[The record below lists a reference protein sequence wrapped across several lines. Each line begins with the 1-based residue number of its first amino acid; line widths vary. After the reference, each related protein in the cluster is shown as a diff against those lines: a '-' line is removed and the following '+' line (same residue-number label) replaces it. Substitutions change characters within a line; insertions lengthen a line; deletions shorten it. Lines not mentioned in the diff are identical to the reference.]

1 MGMEPTS
8 HTLAT
13 TRETLER
20 RSASWLT
27 LAQEERK
34 RVAAVA
40 AQTLDTETLWNL
52 LEAHLAAYSKSGVSV
67 SPNTLGAYRRGLGD
81 WLGWASH
88 QAVSLLR
95 PGEAGLRW
103 VRHLEAQGLSVSTV
117 RVKVASVKALYAAL
131 RWAGVT
137 EAHPFDNVKP
147 TPDKTAVWDKR
158 EPYSPAE
165 VKAMAAVAGP
175 VDLAILYLGAHCG
188 LRASEIATLE
198 VDNIDLAQQ
207 VVTVTGKGR
216 KTRRVALS
224 TSATVA
230 VSALLEQVTGS
241 RLFEMGRHRVW
252 ERIRAL
258 AVKAGVTPR
267 GVHSLRHH
275 AGTELYRAGL
285 ALEQVAR
292 HLGHAD
298 VNTSLIYAKLAD
310 TGARDTL
317 ARW

>member
-1 MGMEPTS
+1 MGMEPTP

-13 TRETLER
+13 RSHTLEAR
-20 RSASWLT
+20 VSTWLT
-27 LAQEERK
+27 LPTEERK
-34 RVAAVA
+34 RRAAVA
-40 AQTLDTETLWNL
+40 AQNLEADNLWEL
-52 LEAHLAAYSKSGVSV
+52 IEAHLGAYSRAGVAV
-67 SPNTLGAYRRGLGD
+67 SPHTLATYRRGLGD
-81 WLGWASH
+81 WLGWVGE

-103 VRHLEAQGLSVSTV
+103 VRSLEAGGRSVATV
-117 RVKVASVKALYAAL
+117 RVKVASVKALYGAL

-137 EAHPFDNVKP
+137 EAHPFEGVKA
-147 TPDKTAVWDKR
+147 TPDKTAAWDKR
-158 EPYSPAE
+158 QPYSKTE
-165 VKAMAAVAGP
+165 VERMAAVAGP

-188 LRASEIATLE
+188 LRASEIAALE
-198 VDNIDLAQQ
+198 VGAVNLIEG

-216 KTRRVALS
+216 KTRRVPLSGSARRALE
-224 TSATVA
+224 
-230 VSALLEQVTGS
+230 ALQTPGPL
-241 RLFEMGRHRVW
+241 LFAMGRHRVW
-252 ERIRAL
+252 ERMRAL
-258 AVKAGVTPR
+258 ATRAGVTPR

-310 TGARDTL
+310 TTARDTL
-317 ARW
+317 AGW